1 MRYLNW
7 LIPVKNHLFCHQVN
21 KLPSIIENPKL
32 IGNQIRI
39 WLINMDTY
47 FSILPVLRNILSS
60 EERKRADRFYKEND
74 TARFIVRRAV
84 LRLLMADE
92 LALLPDQIE
101 FITGINGKPHLVNSK
116 GIHFNSSHSGNFA
129 VIVIANQQV
138 GTDIEYINDDFDY
151 ISVAEYAF
159 SPRESAAL
167 QCSLK
172 PVRDFFTIWTRKEAF
187 LKAIGT
193 GIGQN
198 INLLNC
204 LDGAQ
209 PVPSVLTPEKTDW
222 ECHTLEVAQDYLLSI
237 TSKRSAVPFNFI
249 FEIFDK
255 ELIPSD

>member
-7 LIPVKNHLFCHQVN
+7 LKPVKNHLFCHQVN
-21 KLPSIIENPKL
+21 QLPSIAKNPEL
-32 IGNQIRI
+32 IGHQIRI
-39 WLINMDTY
+39 WLINMDSY
-47 FSILPVLRNILSS
+47 FSILPALRNILSP

-92 LALLPDQIE
+92 LALPPDQIE

-116 GIHFNSSHSGNFA
+116 GIHFNCSHSSSFA
-129 VIVIANQQV
+129 VIVIANQQI

-151 ISVAEYAF
+151 AGIVEYAF
-159 SPRESAAL
+159 SARESDAL
-167 QCSLK
+167 QCSAK

-193 GIGQN
+193 GIGQD

-209 PVPSVLTPEKTDW
+209 PVPSALTLEQTDW

-237 TSKRSAVPFNFI
+237 ASKKPAVPFNFI
-249 FEIFDK
+249 FEMFDK
-255 ELIPSD
+255 ELIPAD